1 MIKNGQL
8 YVKNSIKL
16 CKNDIKCIESEKT
29 MSRFIT
35 KQGNKYI
42 EEIESMEVCK
52 MKYNGVCCND
62 KCPDLG
68 DYPYPSMKC
77 EGSCVYFEKEGGK

>member
-1 MIKNGQL
+1 
-8 YVKNSIKL
+8 
-16 CKNDIKCIESEKT
+16 

-68 DYPYPSMKC
+68 DYPYPSRKC
-77 EGSCVYFEKEGGK
+77 EGSCAYAECVYILTPENEYCDKVINLSL